1 MLLLKNQQK
10 VFLPHK
16 DVMNNLYDLMNKLND
31 IEIYD
36 FTLNLK
42 VSNIRVKKT
51 NKSYGEIIFIEN
63 LRENK

>member
-1 MLLLKNQQK
+1 
-10 VFLPHK
+10 
-16 DVMNNLYDLMNKLND
+16 MNNLYDLMNKLND

-51 NKSYGEIIFIEN
+51 NKSYGKIIFIEN